1 MSDRNDGQE
10 TRSPELMRLVDFFQG
25 LDEASATRIDSLY
38 TPDAYFGCG
47 HVRIQTPRSGVS
59 MHAIDDA
66 AAKLR
71 RAQQA
76 AQNARPY
83 AERMASVIANLAA
96 GVSGDG
102 APKLLV
108 GTGQDVKQLV
118 IVATSDRG
126 LAGGFNSSIVRMARE
141 RISTLIAEGKDVKI
155 ITLGKKARDQLKR
168 LYGDRFV
175 ESFEVGASPSLA
187 VAEAVGQK
195 VAAMFEAGEVDVV
208 SLAYSKFKSVVTQ
221 TPTFQQMIPAQVS
234 GSGVV
239 DLQGASYEYEP
250 DAEAILETL
259 LPRNLNVQ
267 VLSAMLE
274 NQAGFFAAQMTA
286 MDNATRAAGDMIAA
300 LNLLK
305 NRTRQAQITKELIE
319 IISGAEAL

>member
-1 MSDRNDGQE
+1 MASLKEMRN
-10 TRSPELMRLVDFFQG
+10 
-25 LDEASATRIDSLY
+25 RIKSVESTQKITKALQM
-38 TPDAYFGCG
+38 
-47 HVRIQTPRSGVS
+47 V
-59 MHAIDDA
+59 A

-76 AQNARPY
+76 AQSARPY

-108 GTGQDVKQLV
+108 GTGQDVKQLI
-118 IVATSDRG
+118 IVATADRG

-141 RISTLIAEGKDVKI
+141 RIATLIAEGKDVKI

-274 NQAGFFAAQMTA
+274 NQAGFFASQMSA
-286 MDNATRAAGDMIAA
+286 MDNATRAAGDMIAD
-300 LNLLK
+300 LTLLK

>member
-1 MSDRNDGQE
+1 MASLKEMRN
-10 TRSPELMRLVDFFQG
+10 
-25 LDEASATRIDSLY
+25 RIKSVESTQKITKALQM
-38 TPDAYFGCG
+38 
-47 HVRIQTPRSGVS
+47 V
-59 MHAIDDA
+59 A

-76 AQNARPY
+76 AQSARPY
-83 AERMASVIANLAA
+83 AERMASVIANLAS

-108 GTGQDVKQLV
+108 GTGQDVKQLI
-118 IVATSDRG
+118 IVATADRG

-141 RISTLIAEGKDVKI
+141 RIATLIAEGKDVKI

-195 VAAMFEAGEVDVV
+195 VAAMFEAGEVDVA

-221 TPTFQQMIPAQVS
+221 TPTFQQMIPAQVI

-274 NQAGFFAAQMTA
+274 NQAGFFASQMSA
-286 MDNATRAAGDMIAA
+286 MDNATRAAGDMIAD
-300 LNLLK
+300 LTLLK